1 MLQSIHS
8 RSLKQASP
16 IESEIPHLHKAA
28 PYANVFRPAEPK
40 PDVRKRTIVRK
51 QVPYGTYSQKGERMP
66 RHSYCRQTKLSDIGG
81 RIDYITNPD
90 RQEHLYATYDTATP
104 EFWKQLK
111 EENHKEYDRYGC
123 SGMVVEGREWI
134 IALEE
139 SLTKEDPEMI
149 LKIFT
154 DTFRDKYGVDC
165 LAALHHN
172 KTESNYHIHLIYSE
186 RQRLD
191 KPIEKIATRNMFL
204 DEKGHHKRTK
214 KEILNSDGSIRQGCK
229 IISKGKVYETA
240 YLSGKNPLFKSKKY
254 AHEVKVLFT
263 DLNNS
268 FIEEESKKLS
278 VFQQGSVY
286 LATKKIGKNNPK
298 ETFIRVDNAA
308 RKDWNL
314 KADEALVCGVPEES
328 IMQIKKEYI
337 KEPVKQSILLKGKKP
352 GLLKEIIHKAIS
364 RLSEAISSIHRP
376 IEPVLTV
383 DLEEFKEMKVIKKE
397 LDANQKQIDGLKIK
411 LGDIQNEFAT
421 LYAPWKKTNNL
432 KEQAETMNQIQD
444 LQREHGK
451 IVTSKGYQNVQSFM
465 RAYNQSMVA
474 IMQYQ
479 DEMKE
484 YRKQNGKEEPE
495 TEKKQSIHDKLN
507 QYKEQAKSSAKS
519 KNERIFI
526 R

>member
-1 MLQSIHS
+1 M
-8 RSLKQASP
+8 
-16 IESEIPHLHKAA
+16 
-28 PYANVFRPAEPK
+28 
-40 PDVRKRTIVRK
+40 
-51 QVPYGTYSQKGERMP
+51 
-66 RHSYCRQTKLSDIGG
+66 
-81 RIDYITNPD
+81 
-90 RQEHLYATYDTATP
+90 
-104 EFWKQLK
+104 
-111 EENHKEYDRYGC
+111 
-123 SGMVVEGREWI
+123 
-134 IALEE
+134 
-139 SLTKEDPEMI
+139 
-149 LKIFT
+149 
-154 DTFRDKYGVDC
+154 
-165 LAALHHN
+165 
-172 KTESNYHIHLIYSE
+172 
-186 RQRLD
+186 
-191 KPIEKIATRNMFL
+191 
-204 DEKGHHKRTK
+204 
-214 KEILNSDGSIRQGCK
+214 
-229 IISKGKVYETA
+229 
-240 YLSGKNPLFKSKKY
+240 
-254 AHEVKVLFT
+254 
-263 DLNNS
+263 
-268 FIEEESKKLS
+268 
-278 VFQQGSVY
+278 
-286 LATKKIGKNNPK
+286 
-298 ETFIRVDNAA
+298 
-308 RKDWNL
+308 
-314 KADEALVCGVPEES
+314 
-328 IMQIKKEYI
+328 
-337 KEPVKQSILLKGKKP
+337 GKKP
-352 GLLKEIIHKAIS
+352 GFLKEIIHKAII
-364 RLSEAISSIHRP
+364 RLSESISSIHRP